1 MASAAGRDARQ
12 QHVIT
17 LLDRAPS
24 RSDLGDRAHG
34 LVTEDPSRR
43 HRRDVAFEDV
53 QVGATDGR
61 RGDTNDRVAVVDD
74 LGVRDLLPVLLS
86 RSWKTTARIANLLLA
101 RLRLA

>member
-1 MASAAGRDARQ
+1 VATTLAPNVSAQ
-12 QHVIT
+12 
-17 LLDRAPS
+17 
-24 RSDLGDRAHG
+24 SDLGDRAHG

-53 QVGATDGR
+53 QVAAADGR
-61 RGDTNDRVAVVDD
+61 RGDTNDRAAVVDD